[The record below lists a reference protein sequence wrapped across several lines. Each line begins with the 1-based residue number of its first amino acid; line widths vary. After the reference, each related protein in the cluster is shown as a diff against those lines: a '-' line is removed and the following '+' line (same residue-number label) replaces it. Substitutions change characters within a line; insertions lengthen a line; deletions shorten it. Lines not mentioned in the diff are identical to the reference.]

1 VYRCEA
7 QHGSQYLASKNEGD
21 EMIQTWKESPSRDA
35 DIAMEVEIE
44 ELRAQHDADVAKI
57 ERLTSEVSRLDLV
70 NFERTTENAALRSA
84 LEQERNVSDT
94 LEAENAALKSALQ
107 AFDALIKH
115 QYTGTQEAMSDLTY
129 AAQQAARVLGE
140 KK

>member
-1 VYRCEA
+1 
-7 QHGSQYLASKNEGD
+7 
-21 EMIQTWKESPSRDA
+21 MIQTWKESPSRDA